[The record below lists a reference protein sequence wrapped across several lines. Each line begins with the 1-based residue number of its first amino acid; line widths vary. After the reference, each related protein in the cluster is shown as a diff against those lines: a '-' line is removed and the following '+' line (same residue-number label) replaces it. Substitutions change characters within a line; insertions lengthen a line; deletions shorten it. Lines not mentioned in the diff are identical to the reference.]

1 MDDIT
6 EFDEDV
12 RREEAAAADAE
23 DLDDFFDTRGG
34 RSSGTPNYRNSV
46 FIRIVESILPYGNK
60 EWKRVAIL
68 YQAESREAFLRDEA
82 KLVANWKKIS
92 NGFKKPTGA
101 AGGMS
106 DRILRCIN
114 IQRRIN
120 AKAGAVIMGA
130 SSADNESNDE
140 SSIEPHN
147 IETELV
153 SIFDGITNQEEPP
166 TVIAAP
172 SITGT
177 NMPTAATSVG
187 ASAASAAASASRR
200 STQTRT
206 PTPTI
211 FSAAK
216 TKNSSNKERGSVMKS
231 IDKLTASLD
240 GGDGG
245 GGGGGADQ
253 SMMSMLAMQMQQN
266 AQSQFMQQQM
276 FQQQFQM
283 QMGQMTKEI
292 KKGNNLTGKLVNAIA
307 KKMSGKKRRKK
318 VGSGNSNSSSSS
330 SSDGEGNNSNGD
342 D

>member
-1 MDDIT
+1 MDDIA

-46 FIRIVESILPYGNK
+46 FIRIVESILPYGNE

-101 AGGMS
+101 AGGKS

-140 SSIEPHN
+140 SSSIEPHN

-153 SIFDGITNQEEPP
+153 SIFDGITDQEEPP

-172 SITGT
+172 SVTGT

-216 TKNSSNKERGSVMKS
+216 TKKIIE
-231 IDKLTASLD
+231 
-240 GGDGG
+240 
-245 GGGGGADQ
+245 Q
-253 SMMSMLAMQMQQN
+253 
-266 AQSQFMQQQM
+266 
-276 FQQQFQM
+276 
-283 QMGQMTKEI
+283 
-292 KKGNNLTGKLVNAIA
+292 
-307 KKMSGKKRRKK
+307 
-318 VGSGNSNSSSSS
+318 
-330 SSDGEGNNSNGD
+330 GEGICHEID
-342 D
+342 